1 MEQLKKVGGII
12 CILLGIVTFGGLFYE
27 RPFIEVF
34 LGVSIWGAGA
44 YFLLR
49 KPNTQKK
56 SITNNINKTTKDV
69 NSDLQHNDDV
79 VNNLNN
85 SSYDKTKDINKNI
98 QSLKNLRDNDVF
110 TEEEYQEKLKILK
123 SKLEEAEN
131 KKSFE
136 ELKKTKDYKTLKKL
150 KEDGILSQE
159 EFNIKVNILKDKLIN
174 KPTGSA
180 QIGGGFRITE
190 DLVEGYYVIIND
202 NLDYGYADRG
212 KNVVIEPK
220 YEYAFSFTDG
230 LALVRLDGKF
240 GFIDKNDNMVIPCI
254 YDFATSFVQGKSKV
268 TIGYESYYI
277 DKYGDRIE

>member
-1 MEQLKKVGGII
+1 MKSLKLVGGII
-12 CILLGIVTFGGLFYE
+12 CLLLGTVSFGGLFYG
-27 RPFIEVF
+27 RPLFEVF
-34 LGVSIWGAGA
+34 LGIAIWGTGA

-49 KPNTQKK
+49 KPKTQYETDSFSK
-56 SITNNINKTTKDV
+56 NETTK
-69 NSDLQHNDDV
+69 N
-79 VNNLNN
+79 NN
-85 SSYDKTKDINKNI
+85 SNIQNDNIVESTSNTLDNKSDEINIKI

-136 ELKKTKDYKTLKKL
+136 ELKKTKNYKTLKEL
-150 KEDGILSQE
+150 KEDGILSQK

-180 QIGGGFRITE
+180 QIGSGFRITE

-202 NLDYGYADRG
+202 NLDYGFADRG